1 MAIVKRLKYNWSELN
16 RRDKTD
22 IMTVAVMR
30 NIFIRGN
37 NHQVGMREI
46 NVNIGKGKNNLRL
59 DVLRIDR
66 NKNELTGFE
75 IKSCIEDFRTDKKW
89 QNYLELINALYFV
102 FDSETYEKHE
112 AEILK
117 KLDNKAGVYVY
128 TPHGFLLLKQ
138 GARYTELLPKDDV
151 FYRIILFNYLFRKAL
166 KEVNGG

>member
-1 MAIVKRLKYNWSELN
+1 MVIVKKLKYNWNELN

-22 IMTVAVMR
+22 IMTVAVMH

-46 NVNIGKGKNNLRL
+46 NVNIGKGKNKLRI

-128 TPHGFLLLKQ
+128 APHGFLLLKQ
-138 GARYTELLPKDDV
+138 GAKYTELLPKDND

-166 KEVNGG
+166 KEVNRG